1 MKKIFYVI
9 GGLMSLLGLFLFSSC
24 DDYST
29 FNETEEFAPYFYTV
43 KSATTIQI
51 MGPKGLV
58 VAEKAKNDWEVIVQ
72 GERVFFGSE
81 SLQLEG
87 EGRIPLT
94 AEMMEKNSCEL
105 DILTNTENRLT
116 DEYNIDGQSNVL
128 TVVLKGFLEPYT
140 YLGKEISLNCADP
153 LMLTTKVN
161 VKRQL
166 KDPFYEEGT
175 IHYSLE
181 TLNGIVLAENDVNY
195 TVSTEEGYEK
205 YIEDE
210 IEDENKEDEN
220 KENNQQN

>member
-1 MKKIFYVI
+1 
-9 GGLMSLLGLFLFSSC
+9 LLGLFLFSSC

-58 VAEKAKNDWEVIVQ
+58 VAEKEKNDWEVIVQ

-105 DILTNTENRLT
+105 DILTNTAERLT

-161 VKRQL
+161 IKQQMQ
-166 KDPFYEEGT
+166 DPFFEEGT

-210 IEDENKEDEN
+210 IKDEN
-220 KENNQQN
+220 KENNEQKN

>member
-1 MKKIFYVI
+1 MKKFFYVI
-9 GGLMSLLGLFLFSSC
+9 GGLMSLLGLFSC

-29 FNETEEFAPYFYTV
+29 FYETEEFAPYFYTV

-181 TLNGIVLAENDVNY
+181 TLNSTVLAENDVNY

-210 IEDENKEDEN
+210 IKDEN
-220 KENNQQN
+220 KENNEQTN

>member
-9 GGLMSLLGLFLFSSC
+9 GGLMSLLGLFSC

-29 FNETEEFAPYFYTV
+29 FYETEEFAPYFYTV

-181 TLNGIVLAENDVNY
+181 TLNSTVLAENDVNY

-210 IEDENKEDEN
+210 IKDEN
-220 KENNQQN
+220 KENNEQTN